1 MTKRK
6 TNENTDTIRT
16 TGHKEGTNAFTVFD
30 ASAETDTSL
39 EIDAS
44 AETLEMIEKENE
56 EYGIELEDFEA
67 TENAC
72 IQDSI
77 RMYLKEI
84 GRYPLLSAEEETA
97 LAKRIESGDEEAK
110 KRLAECN
117 LRLVVSIAKRFAGK
131 DMQLLDLIQEGN
143 VGLIKAVEKF
153 DYRRGFKFSTY
164 ATWWIRQAITRSIAD
179 QSRTIRIPVHM
190 SDTINKMKRVK
201 RQLVLELGKEPTI
214 GEIACR
220 MRISEEKVR
229 EIMRL
234 SQVPV
239 SLETPVGKEEDSR
252 LGDFIPDRA
261 DSIDKEIEQIR
272 LKEQVDHVVGKL
284 PERERLV
291 IRMRFGLDDGRAR
304 TLEEVGREFHVTRE
318 RIRQIEV
325 KALRRLRNRKTAE
338 RLIDYID

>member
-1 MTKRK
+1 MTKRMID
-6 TNENTDTIRT
+6 ENTDIIRT
-16 TGHKEGTNAFTVFD
+16 TGYTEEID
-30 ASAETDTSL
+30 ASAES
-39 EIDAS
+39 DAS

-56 EYGIELEDFEA
+56 ELGIDLEDLEPSD
-67 TENAC
+67 NAG

-84 GRYPLLSAEEETA
+84 GRYPLLTAEEEVA
-97 LAKRIESGDEEAK
+97 LAMRIESGDEEAK
-110 KRLAECN
+110 KRLAESN

-143 VGLIKAVEKF
+143 IGLIRAAEKF

-164 ATWWIRQAITRSIAD
+164 ATWWIRQAISRSIAD

-190 SDTINKMKRVK
+190 SDTISKMKRVK
-201 RQLVLELGKEPTI
+201 RWLVLELGREPSV

-220 MRISEEKVR
+220 MKTSEEKVR

-234 SQVPV
+234 SQTPV

-261 DSIDKEIEQIR
+261 DPIDKEIEQVR
-272 LKEQVDHVVGKL
+272 LKEQMNQVVGNL
-284 PERERLV
+284 PEREQMV
-291 IRMRFGLDDGRAR
+291 IRMRFGLDDGRAM
-304 TLEEVGREFHVTRE
+304 TLEEVGKEFHVTRE
-318 RIRQIEV
+318 RIRQIEGM
-325 KALRRLRNRKTAE
+325 ALRKLRSRKTAE
-338 RLIDYID
+338 LLIDYIS

>member
-1 MTKRK
+1 
-6 TNENTDTIRT
+6 
-16 TGHKEGTNAFTVFD
+16 
-30 ASAETDTSL
+30 
-39 EIDAS
+39 
-44 AETLEMIEKENE
+44 
-56 EYGIELEDFEA
+56 
-67 TENAC
+67 
-72 IQDSI
+72 
-77 RMYLKEI
+77 
-84 GRYPLLSAEEETA
+84 
-97 LAKRIESGDEEAK
+97 
-110 KRLAECN
+110 
-117 LRLVVSIAKRFAGK
+117 
-131 DMQLLDLIQEGN
+131 
-143 VGLIKAVEKF
+143 
-153 DYRRGFKFSTY
+153 
-164 ATWWIRQAITRSIAD
+164 
-179 QSRTIRIPVHM
+179 
-190 SDTINKMKRVK
+190 
-201 RQLVLELGKEPTI
+201 
-214 GEIACR
+214 